1 MKLEATI
8 GLEVHAQLKTRTKMF
23 CRCGNTFGR
32 EPNTLTCPV
41 CLGLPGAL
49 PVLNR
54 EAIALAIRT
63 GLVLHCEIH
72 PHSVFARKNYF
83 YPDLPKGYQISQFD
97 RPLSEKGFLE
107 IRTPKGE
114 KRIGIE
120 RVHVE
125 EDAGKLL
132 HGDNLLTK
140 EGSLVDL
147 NRCGVPLVEIVGA
160 PDLSTPQEA
169 GEYLKKLRSIVRDA
183 GVCDGNMEEGS
194 FRCDAN
200 VSVKP
205 EGAKTLGVKVEIKNM
220 NSFKHAQKALEFEIR
235 RQTEALEKGEKISQE
250 TRLWNPDKGITLP
263 MRSKEFAHDYRYF
276 PEPDLLPLEFDPQWI
291 EEIRSTLPELPDER
305 QARLEKEDGLSPY
318 DAEVLTA
325 DPEKAHSYEKV
336 LIYSN
341 ADTPEKKKA
350 AANVVTNVVPGIIH
364 NLHVELI
371 DQVSIS
377 DQAIGETLQLVNSGQ
392 ISGKMAKEILE
403 DVAKTGA
410 TPAEIVKQ
418 KGLSQ
423 ISDRSALEKVV
434 RDVIAANPTQTQQYR
449 SGKEKLFGFF
459 VGQVMKAT
467 GGQANPALLNEILK
481 KELSSGV

>member
-1 MKLEATI
+1 MKYETTI
-8 GLEVHAQLKTRTKMF
+8 GLEVHAQLRTRTKMF
-23 CRCGNTFGR
+23 CRCENVFGR

-54 EAIALAIRT
+54 QAIALAIRM
-63 GLVLHCEIH
+63 GLALHCEIR
-72 PHSVFARKNYF
+72 PRSVFARKNYF

-107 IRTPKGE
+107 IRSSNGP

-160 PDLSTPQEA
+160 PDLTTPQEA
-169 GEYLKKLRSIVRDA
+169 AEYLKKLRSIVRYTD
-183 GVCDGNMEEGS
+183 VCDGNMEEGS

-205 EGAKTLGVKVEIKNM
+205 EGSKSLGTKVEIKNM
-220 NSFKHAQKALEFEIR
+220 NSFKHVQKALEFEIQ
-235 RQTEALEKGEKISQE
+235 RQTEALERGEKIAQE
-250 TRLWNPDKGITLP
+250 TRLWNPDEGGTSS
-263 MRSKEFAHDYRYF
+263 MRSKEYAHDYRYF
-276 PEPDLLPLEFDPQWI
+276 PEPDLLPLEFETAWI
-291 EEIRSTLPELPDER
+291 EEIKRSLPELPDDR
-305 QARLEKEDGLSPY
+305 RARFEETFRLPPY

-325 DPEKAHSYEKV
+325 EKETAEYFEEV
-336 LIYSN
+336 LRNYGTQAPDKAKAISN
-341 ADTPEKKKA
+341 TITSVALGIANERGERLDKSNMKPKYVADLQK
-350 AANVVTNVVPGIIH
+350 
-364 NLHVELI
+364 LI
-371 DQVSIS
+371 DDGS
-377 DQAIGETLQLVNSGQ
+377 
-392 ISGKMAKEILE
+392 ISGKMAKEVLE
-403 DVAKTGA
+403 ELAQTGEEPSA
-410 TPAEIVKQ
+410 IVKK
-418 KGLSQ
+418 KGLAQ
-423 ISDRSALEKVV
+423 ISDRGALEKVV
-434 RDVIAANPTQTQQYR
+434 RDVIAANPTQTQQYKA
-449 SGKEKLFGFF
+449 GKEKLFGFF

-467 GGQANPALLNEILK
+467 GGQANPVLLNEILK
-481 KELSSGV
+481 AELSRGV